1 MTDNTWKGFKEF
13 EVYKRVEENKEIISL
28 FLKPVD
34 GSKVPLHKS
43 GQFIGIK
50 VIDKDNEEVSKLVR
64 MYSLS
69 SEPSEDYYRI
79 TIKIVEDGRLTPY
92 LRDNIK
98 EGDIL
103 NVMAPRGH
111 FFLDTEATTPVA
123 LLGGGIGMTPVFSM
137 LQDKLE
143 GRNVDFIYSYRNE
156 EESCFLDEV
165 IEYNKKDN
173 IKVTTFCTRPT
184 ENDKAL
190 SKYDVEG
197 RINKE
202 WIAENLDL
210 SGDFY
215 FCGNKA
221 FTETLKE
228 SLAELGV
235 TEDRIH
241 YEFF

>member
-13 EVYKRVEENKEIISL
+13 KVYKRVEENKEIISL
-28 FLKPVD
+28 YLKPVD
-34 GSKVPLHKS
+34 GSKVPVHKS

-50 VIDKDNEEVSKLVR
+50 VIDENNEAVSKLTR
-64 MYSLS
+64 MYSMS

-92 LRDNIK
+92 LRDNIH

-111 FFLDTEATTPVA
+111 FFLDTDAKTPVA
-123 LLGGGIGMTPVFSM
+123 LLGGGIGMTPVYSM
-137 LQDKLE
+137 LQDKLD
-143 GRNVDFIYSYRNE
+143 GRKVDFIYSYRNE

-165 IEYNKKDN
+165 IEYGKKDN

-184 ENDKAL
+184 ESDKA
-190 SKYDVEG
+190 SKKYDVEG
-197 RINKE
+197 RINKA

-221 FTETLKE
+221 FTEALKE

-235 TEDRIH
+235 AEDRVH